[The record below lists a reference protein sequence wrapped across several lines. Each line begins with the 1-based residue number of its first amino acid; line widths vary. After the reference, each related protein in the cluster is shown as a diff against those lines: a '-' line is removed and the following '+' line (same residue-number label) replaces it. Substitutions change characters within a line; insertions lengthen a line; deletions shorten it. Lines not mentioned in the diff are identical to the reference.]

1 MRKHQMI
8 FVALAATVIL
18 LAGCVYNPTPAPP
31 PPPPP
36 PAPLNDS
43 PEGAIKRFV
52 WAYQNK
58 KGTEYEQIFTED
70 FTFEFSTA
78 TDPELAQQYQNGW
91 FKLDEKTSAR
101 HLFEGF
107 TDDSTGYHP
116 PASSIAL
123 TLAKTTP
130 SDDTEGRDPT
140 KFKVLATRVDG
151 VITVPPTGTQT
162 EDTRYVIDNNLHR
175 FFLVRGDA
183 ALDVNSNPTVLPP
196 LLADSTRWYIYRW
209 IDETAGITG
218 APSGGLSPA
227 SASPSPMF
235 LPTSW
240 ARVKAINR

>member
-1 MRKHQMI
+1 MARRI
-8 FVALAATVIL
+8 ALSIACTMLAL
-18 LAGCVYNPTPAPP
+18 LASGCGTEPERKPP
-31 PPPPP
+31 VDGKIKQREPP
-36 PAPLNDS
+36 
-43 PEGAIKRFV
+43 EEAIARFV
-52 WAYQNK
+52 WAYENR
-58 KGTEYEQIFTED
+58 KGIEYEQIFTED